1 MRYIQEINPLTCP
14 IRKKRERKHNK
25 KGYPYGYGDGKNYNT
40 MYTNTFENFD
50 KILFINNK

>member
-25 KGYPYGYGDGKNYNT
+25 KGYPYGYGDIKNYNT